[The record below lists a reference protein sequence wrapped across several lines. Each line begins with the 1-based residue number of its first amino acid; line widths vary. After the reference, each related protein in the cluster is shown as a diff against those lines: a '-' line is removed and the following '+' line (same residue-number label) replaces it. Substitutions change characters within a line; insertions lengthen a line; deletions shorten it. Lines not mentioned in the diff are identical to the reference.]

1 MDFWPKVIFDYQ
13 RQVKI
18 TLRKCLILQ
27 VFERGGVERGVRS
40 GYNKRRL
47 ADIQENIGK
56 QKVKIKCRSV
66 VWSYCNCFAACSSN
80 VAVAFGFFCSFNWA
94 RSNAEPSG
102 LMKHLH
108 ATSH

>member
-56 QKVKIKCRSV
+56 QKEKNKIQVCSV
-66 VWSYCNCFAACSSN
+66 ELLQLLCS
-80 VAVAFGFFCSFNWA
+80 
-94 RSNAEPSG
+94 
-102 LMKHLH
+102 LLK
-108 ATSH
+108 

>member
-13 RQVKI
+13 RQAKI
-18 TLRKCLILQ
+18 TLRKCLILL
-27 VFERGGVERGVRS
+27 VFAKGGVERGVRS

-56 QKVKIKCRSV
+56 QKEKIKYRCV
-66 VWSYCNCFAACSSN
+66 VWSYCNCFAAFSSIA
-80 VAVAFGFFCSFNWA
+80 AVAFGFFCSFNWT

-102 LMKHLH
+102 LMKHLQ
-108 ATSH
+108 AISH